1 MASIFDTDAY
11 KCTTLQTTFNRAS
24 SALSYQWTCR
34 VLYMGKQVP
43 KKVIRNL
50 HNLTVRNACKG
61 KSTNLIE
68 RLGEVPCAVLRAM
81 F

>member
-1 MASIFDTDAY
+1 MHTNVLLYRLPLTELHLRFHISGLVAY
-11 KCTTLQTTFNRAS
+11 CIWVHKYL
-24 SALSYQWTCR
+24 
-34 VLYMGKQVP
+34 